1 MTDIREHLAHKPLL
15 FDGGMGT
22 YYKAAPGA
30 DCEMANLTD
39 PEGVKKVHAEY
50 LAAGAQAIKTNTFG
64 LPRMAA
70 AQMPGWEELAEAGW
84 KLACDAAAEKDAA
97 VFADLGPAPDT
108 EAAPASSAYGLVV
121 QQFAALGAKN
131 FLFETLSSDVGI
143 VEAVKALRVAVPDA
157 FVMVS
162 FAVLPDG
169 YTREGLLFRDLLR
182 RMEQSGVVDA
192 VGLNCVSA
200 PGAMKKLVQS
210 LGETLLPLSVMPNAG
225 YPVVT
230 RARVLYQGK
239 PEYFAR
245 EMGQIAAAGVRIL
258 GGCCGTTPAHI
269 AALRA
274 ELDALPQQTEAA
286 PAAKLSTGTAPAV
299 EKDDAFLRKLNA
311 GEKVIAIELDSPR
324 VADLSG
330 YLDGARRLQAAG
342 ADLLT
347 IADCPIAQARMDSSL
362 VACRGH
368 RELGRQTVAL
378 AHPPSVLSFS
388 NIGGK
393 FEGQGPLADFFDEI
407 SNDSFFGEK
416 TWEKAESAMQ
426 KTVLQRAL
434 EKAELTPED
443 LDYILAGDLL
453 NQCIGSS
460 FGLRDF
466 RVPFYGLY
474 GACST
479 MGESLSL
486 ASLLIDGG
494 YADRAAALTSS
505 HFCTA
510 ERQYRMPVPYGS
522 QRSPT
527 AQWTAT
533 AAGCTL
539 LSAQGPGPYI
549 THVTCG
555 KIVDQGI
562 TDPNNMGAAMAPAAY
577 DTLRAY
583 FADTHTGPADYDAIF
598 TGDLGELGHEIVMDL
613 FQQDSV
619 DMTRNYEDC
628 GMLLYDRDRQDMHAG
643 GSGCGC
649 SAAVFNGYL
658 LTGLKQGRWRRILF
672 APTGALLSPTS
683 SFQGESIP
691 GICHLVCVSTER

>member
-1 MTDIREHLAHKPLL
+1 LGIQKHLTFIQKLYLNFFIKSRKIKKENLSMTDIREYLARKPLL

-84 KLACDAAAEKDAA
+84 KLACDAAAEKGAA

-108 EAAPASSAYGLVV
+108 EAAPASSAYGLVA

-239 PEYFAR
+239 PAYFAR

-286 PAAKLSTGTAPAV
+286 PAAKLSTGAAPAV

-362 VACRGH
+362 VACRVH
-368 RELGRQTVAL
+368 RELGMCALPHMTCRDRNLNATKALLLGLYAEGVREVLAITGDPIPTAERDEVKNVYQFNSRKLAQYIVSLAGEGREMPSAMTIFGALNLNARNFDVELRRAVEKLENGMSGFLTQPVLSAQAVENLRKARQTL
-378 AHPPSVLSFS
+378 
-388 NIGGK
+388 
-393 FEGQGPLADFFDEI
+393 
-407 SNDSFFGEK
+407 GE
-416 TWEKAESAMQ
+416 
-426 KTVLQRAL
+426 RA
-434 EKAELTPED
+434 K
-443 LDYILAGDLL
+443 ILAGIMPVVSQRNAIFMENEINGIHVEEDII
-453 NQCIGSS
+453 QR
-460 FGLRDF
+460 FAGLDREQGEAL
-466 RVPFYGLY
+466 GLEVSMQM
-474 GACST
+474 AR
-479 MGESLSL
+479 EALP
-486 ASLLIDGG
+486 
-494 YADRAAALTSS
+494 YADGFYLMTPFNRVALMERLIARLKTELLD
-505 HFCTA
+505 A
-510 ERQYRMPVPYGS
+510 EG
-522 QRSPT
+522 
-527 AQWTAT
+527 
-533 AAGCTL
+533 
-539 LSAQGPGPYI
+539 
-549 THVTCG
+549 
-555 KIVDQGI
+555 
-562 TDPNNMGAAMAPAAY
+562 
-577 DTLRAY
+577 
-583 FADTHTGPADYDAIF
+583 
-598 TGDLGELGHEIVMDL
+598 
-613 FQQDSV
+613 
-619 DMTRNYEDC
+619 
-628 GMLLYDRDRQDMHAG
+628 
-643 GSGCGC
+643 
-649 SAAVFNGYL
+649 
-658 LTGLKQGRWRRILF
+658 
-672 APTGALLSPTS
+672 
-683 SFQGESIP
+683 
-691 GICHLVCVSTER
+691 